1 MVLPPK
7 PLEIAFEE
15 LLQALPPDYHALAFE
30 FKAFARSR
38 KIKTPAQLLQ
48 VVMSYCGVDEV
59 LREVA
64 GNFTLLQERITDTA
78 IHQRLK
84 ACGPWL
90 KAMLQRMLPGLDKLP
105 GQLRFVIVDG
115 SSVQGP
121 GARGT
126 GHRLHLAIDLMTLTI
141 RYVEATG
148 PDQGERLGRY
158 PLQDGDIVIAD
169 RGYHQPDAIL
179 RLSEQAIHVMIR
191 LNPWAM
197 PLYRRT
203 GERLDV
209 VEHLQRV
216 AAEYHCLPVWL
227 GKPGSAC
234 EGWVHAY
241 RLSAQHAD
249 AARRRSRQN
258 AQGGTPSSRA
268 LFLAGWVLVFTT
280 VPPEVLGT
288 ETVIALYRLRWQVEL
303 AIKRLKSVLDL
314 DQLRAK
320 QGSPLA
326 DVWLHGKL
334 LYALCIDKYARR
346 HMGDDWSR
354 LERQRPATWWRVW
367 KIIRREVAAW
377 ITGVAY
383 WRQEHWQACFEVMQE
398 RPRRRKLQALPE
410 GINPLLEV
418 CRKAGLC
425 AM

>member
-7 PLEIAFEE
+7 PVDIAFEAF
-15 LLQALPPDYHALAFE
+15 LQALPQDYHALAFE
-30 FKAFARSR
+30 FKAFTRSR

-48 VVMSYCGVDEV
+48 VVMSYCGVDAV

-78 IHQRLK
+78 IHKRLK

-90 KAMLQRMLPGLDKLP
+90 KALLQRMLPGLDKLP

-121 GARGT
+121 GAQGT
-126 GHRLHLAIDLMTLTI
+126 GYRLHLALDLMTLTI
-141 RYVEATG
+141 RYMEVTG
-148 PDQGERLGRY
+148 PEQGERLGRY
-158 PLQDGDIVIAD
+158 PWQDGDVVIAD
-169 RGYHQPDAIL
+169 RGYNQPDAIL
-179 RLSEQAIHVMIR
+179 RLSEQAVNVIIR

-203 GERLDV
+203 GVRLDLV
-209 VEHLQRV
+209 KHLQGM

-227 GKPGSAC
+227 GTPGRAC

-241 RLSAQHAD
+241 RLAPAEAE
-249 AARRRSRQN
+249 AARRRCRQN
-258 AQGGTPSSRA
+258 AQGGTPSPRT

-280 VPPEVLGT
+280 VPPEVIGT
-288 ETVIALYRLRWQVEL
+288 ETVIALYRVRWQVEL

-314 DQLRAK
+314 DLLRAK
-320 QGSPLA
+320 QGSQLA
-326 DVWLHGKL
+326 EVWLYGKL
-334 LYALCIDKYARR
+334 LYALVIDQRARR
-346 HMGDDWSR
+346 HVGDEWGR

-367 KIIRREVAAW
+367 KIIRREVGEW
-377 ITGVAY
+377 ITGVPH
-383 WRQEHWQACFEVMQE
+383 WRKDHWQACFEVMQE
-398 RPRRRKLQALPE
+398 RSRRRKLQALPE

>member
-1 MVLPPK
+1 
-7 PLEIAFEE
+7 
-15 LLQALPPDYHALAFE
+15 
-30 FKAFARSR
+30 
-38 KIKTPAQLLQ
+38 LQ

-78 IHQRLK
+78 IHKRLK

-105 GQLRFVIVDG
+105 GQLRFVVVDG

-158 PLQDGDIVIAD
+158 PLQDGDVVIAD
-169 RGYHQPDAIL
+169 RGYNQPDAIL
-179 RLSEQAIHVMIR
+179 RLSEQAIHVVIR

-197 PLYRRT
+197 PQSLRT
-203 GERLDV
+203 GERLDL
-209 VEHLQRV
+209 VEHLKRV
-216 AAEYHCLPVWL
+216 TTDYHCLAVWL
-227 GKPGSAC
+227 GAPGRAC
-234 EGWVHAY
+234 EAWVHAY
-241 RLSAQHAD
+241 RLAPAEAE
-249 AARRRSRQN
+249 AARRRCRQN
-258 AQGGTPSSRA
+258 AQGRTPSQRT

-280 VPPEVLGT
+280 VPPHVIGT
-288 ETVIALYRLRWQVEL
+288 ETVLALYRLRWQVEL

-320 QGSPLA
+320 QGSQLA

-334 LYALCIDKYARR
+334 LYALVIDKYARR
-346 HMGDDWSR
+346 RVDDDWSR
-354 LERQRPATWWRVW
+354 LEKQRPATWWRVW
-367 KIIRREVAAW
+367 KIIRREVAEW
-377 ITGVAY
+377 ITGVLH
-383 WRQEHWQACFEVMQE
+383 WRQDQWQACFEVMQE

-410 GINPLLEV
+410 GINPLLGV

>member
-7 PLEIAFEE
+7 PVEIAFEE
-15 LLQALPPDYHALAFE
+15 LLQALPQDYHALALE

-38 KIKTPAQLLQ
+38 KVKTPAQLLQ
-48 VVMSYCGVDEV
+48 VVMSYCGVDAV

-78 IHQRLK
+78 IHKRLR

-115 SSVQGP
+115 TSVQGP

-126 GHRLHLAIDLMTLTI
+126 GHRLHLALDLMTLTL
-141 RYVEATG
+141 RYLEVTG

-158 PLQDGDIVIAD
+158 PLQDGDVVIAD
-169 RGYHQPDAIL
+169 RGYNQPDAIV
-179 RLSEQAIHVMIR
+179 RLAAQAIHVVIR

-203 GERLDV
+203 GERLDLW
-209 VEHLQRV
+209 EHLERV
-216 AAEYHCLPVWL
+216 TTDYHCLPVWL
-227 GKPGSAC
+227 GAPGRAC
-234 EGWVHAY
+234 AAWVHAY
-241 RLSAQHAD
+241 RLAPAAAE
-249 AARRRSRQN
+249 AARRRCRQSAK
-258 AQGGTPSSRA
+258 AQMPSQRT

-288 ETVIALYRLRWQVEL
+288 ETVMALYRLRWQVEL

-334 LYALCIDKYARR
+334 LYALCVDKYARR
-346 HMGDDWSR
+346 RVGDDWSR
-354 LERQRPATWWRVW
+354 LEERRPATWWRVW
-367 KIIRREVAAW
+367 KILRREVAEW
-377 ITGVAY
+377 IIGVPH
-383 WRQEHWQACFEVMQE
+383 WRQDQWQACFEVMQE
-398 RPRRRKLQALPE
+398 RPRRRKLQALPQS
-410 GINPLLEV
+410 INPLLEV

>member
-7 PLEIAFEE
+7 PVEIAFEE
-15 LLQALPPDYHALAFE
+15 ALQVLPPDYHALAIE

-78 IHQRLK
+78 IHKRLK

-126 GHRLHLAIDLMTLTI
+126 GHRLHLALDLMTLTL

-158 PLQDGDIVIAD
+158 PLQDGDVVIAD
-169 RGYHQPDAIL
+169 RGYNQPDAIL
-179 RLSEQAIHVMIR
+179 RLVAQAIHVVIR

-197 PLYRRT
+197 PLYQRT
-203 GERLDV
+203 GERLDLM
-209 VEHLQRV
+209 EHLQRV
-216 AAEYHCLPVWL
+216 TTDYHCVPVWL
-227 GKPGSAC
+227 GAPGRAC
-234 EGWVHAY
+234 EAWVHAY
-241 RLSAQHAD
+241 RLAPAEAE
-249 AARRRSRQN
+249 AARRRCRQS
-258 AQGGTPSSRA
+258 AKGKTPSQCT

-280 VPPEVLGT
+280 VPSEVLGT

-303 AIKRLKSVLDL
+303 AIKRLKSILDL

-334 LYALCIDKYARR
+334 LYALVIEKYARSR
-346 HMGDDWSR
+346 VGDDWSR

-367 KIIRREVAAW
+367 KIIRREVAAQ
-377 ITGVAY
+377 IIGVLH
-383 WRQEHWQACFEVMQE
+383 WCQDQWQACFEVMQE

-410 GINPLLEV
+410 GIRPLLEV

>member
-7 PLEIAFEE
+7 PVEIVFEE
-15 LLQALPPDYHALAFE
+15 FLQVLPPDYQALAFE

-64 GNFTLLQERITDTA
+64 GNFTLLQERITDMA
-78 IHQRLK
+78 IHKRLK

-90 KAMLQRMLPGLDKLP
+90 KALLQRMLPGLDKLP

-141 RYVEATG
+141 QYVEATG

-158 PLQDGDIVIAD
+158 PLQEGDVVIAD
-169 RGYHQPDAIL
+169 RGYNQPEAIL
-179 RLSEQAIHVMIR
+179 RLSEQAINVMIR
-191 LNPWAM
+191 LNPGAM
-197 PLYRRT
+197 PLYRRP
-203 GERLDV
+203 GERLDL

-216 AAEYHCLPVWL
+216 TTDYHCLPVWL
-227 GKPGSAC
+227 GEPGRAC

-241 RLSAQHAD
+241 RLTPDQAE
-249 AARRRSRQN
+249 AARRRCRQS
-258 AQGGTPSSRA
+258 AQGRTPSQRT

-280 VPPEVLGT
+280 VPPHVIGT

-303 AIKRLKSVLDL
+303 AIKRLKSILDL

-320 QGSPLA
+320 QGSQLA

-334 LYALCIDKYARR
+334 LYALCIEKYARR
-346 HMGDDWSR
+346 YGGDDWSR

-367 KIIRREVAAW
+367 KIIRREVAEW
-377 ITGVAY
+377 IIGVLH
-383 WRQEHWQACFEVMQE
+383 WRQDQWQACFEVMQE

-410 GINPLLEV
+410 GINPLLEI